1 MAKGPNKW
9 GLSKREK
16 KHIGPMIFHILK
28 FFAYCYLILQLL
40 LQLLNF
46 HFPIYMQSKQP
57 RSIFEI
63 LIFIV
68 LLIFVPALYFLFNYL
83 IVKDK
88 KKWLENF
95 KIRRKIF
102 VKFLNDHG
110 HV

>member
-1 MAKGPNKW
+1 MIFFRMNKN
-9 GLSKREK
+9 EK
-16 KHIGPMIFHILK
+16 KHIGPMIFHMLK

-40 LQLLNF
+40 NF
-46 HFPIYMQSKQP
+46 HFPSYMQSKQP
-57 RSIFEI
+57 RSIFEM

-68 LLIFVPALYFLFNYL
+68 FLIFVPALYFLLDYL

-95 KIRRKIF
+95 KVRRKIF

>member
-1 MAKGPNKW
+1 MNK
-9 GLSKREK
+9 SEK
-16 KHIGPMIFHILK
+16 KHIGPIIFHMLK
-28 FFAYCYLILQLL
+28 FFAYSYLL

-57 RSIFEI
+57 RSIFEN
-63 LIFIV
+63 LISIV
-68 LLIFVPALYFLFNYL
+68 FLIFVIALYFLLDYP

-102 VKFLNDHG
+102 DKYDHG
-110 HV
+110 HG

>member
-1 MAKGPNKW
+1 MNK
-9 GLSKREK
+9 SEK
-16 KHIGPMIFHILK
+16 KHIGPMIFHMLK
-28 FFAYCYLILQLL
+28 FFAYCYLI

-57 RSIFEI
+57 RSTIEM

-68 LLIFVPALYFLFNYL
+68 FLIFIPASYFFLDYL

-88 KKWLENF
+88 KKWLENL

-102 VKFLNDHG
+102 YKHDHG
-110 HV
+110 HG

>member
-1 MAKGPNKW
+1 MRRYK
-9 GLSKREK
+9 SEK
-16 KHIGPMIFHILK
+16 KHIGPMIFHTLM
-28 FFAYCYLILQLL
+28 FFVYCYLI

-46 HFPIYMQSKQP
+46 HFPIYIQSKQP

-68 LLIFVPALYFLFNYL
+68 FLIFVTALYFLLDYL
-83 IVKDK
+83 IVKDN

-102 VKFLNDHG
+102 GRYDHG
-110 HV
+110 HG

>member
-1 MAKGPNKW
+1 MS
-9 GLSKREK
+9 LSKREK

-28 FFAYCYLILQLL
+28 FFAYSYLI

-68 LLIFVPALYFLFNYL
+68 LLIFVPALYFLLDYL
-83 IVKDK
+83 FVKDK
-88 KKWLENF
+88 KKWLENI
-95 KIRRKIF
+95 KIRRKMWS
-102 VKFLNDHG
+102 KHDHG
-110 HV
+110 HG

>member
-1 MAKGPNKW
+1 MNKN
-9 GLSKREK
+9 EK
-16 KHIGPMIFHILK
+16 KHIGPMIFHVLK

-40 LQLLNF
+40 NF
-46 HFPIYMQSKQP
+46 HFPFYMQSKQP
-57 RSIFEI
+57 RSTIEM

-68 LLIFVPALYFLFNYL
+68 FLIFIPASYFFLDYL

-102 VKFLNDHG
+102 VKHDHG
-110 HV
+110 HG

>member
-28 FFAYCYLILQLL
+28 FFAYSYLI

-68 LLIFVPALYFLFNYL
+68 LLIFVPALYFLLDYL
-83 IVKDK
+83 FVKDK
-88 KKWLENF
+88 KKWLENI
-95 KIRRKIF
+95 KIRRKMWS
-102 VKFLNDHG
+102 KHDHG
-110 HV
+110 HG

>member
-1 MAKGPNKW
+1 MNK
-9 GLSKREK
+9 SEK
-16 KHIGPMIFHILK
+16 KHINPMIFNMLK
-28 FFAYCYLILQLL
+28 FFAYWYLI

-57 RSIFEI
+57 RSIFEMLMI
-63 LIFIV
+63 IV
-68 LLIFVPALYFLFNYL
+68 FLIFVPALYFLLDYL

-102 VKFLNDHG
+102 YKHDHG
-110 HV
+110 HG

>member
-1 MAKGPNKW
+1 MNK
-9 GLSKREK
+9 SEK
-16 KHIGPMIFHILK
+16 KHIGPIIFHTLM
-28 FFAYCYLILQLL
+28 FFAYCYLI

-57 RSIFEI
+57 RSIFEN
-63 LIFIV
+63 LISIV
-68 LLIFVPALYFLFNYL
+68 FLIFVIALYFLLDYL

-102 VKFLNDHG
+102 DKYDHG
-110 HV
+110 HG

>member
-1 MAKGPNKW
+1 LS
-9 GLSKREK
+9 LSKREK

-28 FFAYCYLILQLL
+28 FFAYSYLI

-68 LLIFVPALYFLFNYL
+68 LLIFVPALYFLLDYL
-83 IVKDK
+83 FVKDK
-88 KKWLENF
+88 KKWLENI
-95 KIRRKIF
+95 KIRRKMWS
-102 VKFLNDHG
+102 KHDHG
-110 HV
+110 HG

>member
-1 MAKGPNKW
+1 MNK
-9 GLSKREK
+9 SEK
-16 KHIGPMIFHILK
+16 KHIGPMIFHMLK
-28 FFAYCYLILQLL
+28 FFAYCYLI

-57 RSIFEI
+57 RSIFEM

-68 LLIFVPALYFLFNYL
+68 FLIFVPALYFLFNYL

-95 KIRRKIF
+95 KVRRKIF